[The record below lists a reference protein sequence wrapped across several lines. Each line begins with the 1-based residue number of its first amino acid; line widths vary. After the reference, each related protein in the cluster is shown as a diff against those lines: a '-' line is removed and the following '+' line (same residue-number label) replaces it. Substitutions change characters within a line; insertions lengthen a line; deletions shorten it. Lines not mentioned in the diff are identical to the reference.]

1 VKVRASTKTCFNCI
15 HLRNEMDAAGGGT
28 YECDR
33 RPGLVL
39 AEYGHWVRIPEAPIP
54 LKKNCKEFTGV
65 AE

>member
-1 VKVRASTKTCFNCI
+1 
-15 HLRNEMDAAGGGT
+15 MDAAGGGT